1 MPANKQGKFI
11 TIEGSE
17 GAGKSTL
24 IAFVRDYLA
33 KFVDNI
39 LLTREPGGTPIAER
53 IRSLLLEKSEE
64 QILPQTELLLLFAGR
79 AQHIQHV
86 ILPALTS
93 GTWVIS
99 DRYIDATYA
108 YQGGGRGMSENTIKQ
123 LDELVSAHCYPDLT
137 LFLDIP
143 VQLGFERNQ
152 KIGKRK
158 DRIEEE
164 TMQFFERV
172 SEAYRARA
180 RANSDRIKVIDAG
193 RALSVIQAEVVVMLD
208 VFLAQL
214 SC

>member
-1 MPANKQGKFI
+1 MQVNKMGKLI

-24 IAFVRDYLA
+24 ISFVRDYLA
-33 KFVDNI
+33 KFINNI
-39 LLTREPGGTPIAER
+39 ILTREPGGTPIAER
-53 IRSLLLEKSEE
+53 IRALLLEKSAEK
-64 QILPQTELLLLFAGR
+64 ILPQTELLLLFAGR

-86 ILPALTS
+86 ILPALEA

-108 YQGGGRGMSENTIKQ
+108 YQGGGRGVSDNIIKQ
-123 LDELVSAHCYPDLT
+123 LDEWVSAHCYPALT

-164 TMQFFERV
+164 TIQFFERV
-172 SEAYRARA
+172 SAAYRARA
-180 RANSDRIKVIDAG
+180 KENSARIKVIDAS
-193 RALSVIQAEVVVMLD
+193 RALPAIQAEVVAVLE